1 MADKEKVKKKKVKK
15 EEPKEAAPAE
25 EAPAPAPAAEPE
37 APPSHSSTK
46 HSSRKSSS
54 KKVRRSGSNVF
65 SMFTTQQVAE
75 FKEGF
80 SMMDWDK
87 DGILGKEDLRATW
100 DKVGKLVTDP
110 ELDAMLSEASGPVNF
125 TQLLTLFAARMSDGG
140 QTDDDETVIAAIKS
154 FDVDGKIDSE
164 KLRYGLLNWGDKFSA
179 QEVKDAFDNM
189 EIDKKGMI
197 DTEDLISMVLG
208 SGDDE

>member
-15 EEPKEAAPAE
+15 EEAKDAAPAE
-25 EAPAPAPAAEPE
+25 EAPPAPAPEPE

-65 SMFTTQQVAE
+65 SMFSTQQVAE

-80 SMMDWDK
+80 GFMDWDK

-100 DKVGKLVTDP
+100 DKVGKLITDP
-110 ELDAMLSEASGPVNF
+110 ELEEMLGEASGPVNF

-154 FDVDGKIDSE
+154 FDENGKIDSD
-164 KLRYGLLNWGDKFSA
+164 KLRYGLLNWGDKFSPK
-179 QEVKDAFDNM
+179 EVSDAFDNM

-208 SGDDE
+208 SGDDDE

>member
-1 MADKEKVKKKKVKK
+1 
-15 EEPKEAAPAE
+15 
-25 EAPAPAPAAEPE
+25 
-37 APPSHSSTK
+37 
-46 HSSRKSSS
+46 
-54 KKVRRSGSNVF
+54 
-65 SMFTTQQVAE
+65 
-75 FKEGF
+75 
-80 SMMDWDK
+80 MDWDK

-110 ELDAMLSEASGPVNF
+110 ELDSMLGEASGPVNF

-140 QTDDDETVIAAIKS
+140 LWIINVYNLFKYVLILLSFYVLFYRSNRRRRDRYCRHQIIRRRWQNRQWKVNFYIIYTCISGDLSVILTS
-154 FDVDGKIDSE
+154 YYFYR
-164 KLRYGLLNWGDKFSA
+164 LRYGLLNWGDKFST

-208 SGDDE
+208 SGDDD

>member
-15 EEPKEAAPAE
+15 EEPKEAAPVE
-25 EAPAPAPAAEPE
+25 EAPAPAPVAEPE

-110 ELDAMLSEASGPVNF
+110 ELEAMLGEASGPVNF

-154 FDVDGKIDSE
+154 FDDNGKIDSE
-164 KLRYGLLNWGDKFSA
+164 KLRYGLLNWGDKFSN

-189 EIDKKGMI
+189 EIDKKGLI